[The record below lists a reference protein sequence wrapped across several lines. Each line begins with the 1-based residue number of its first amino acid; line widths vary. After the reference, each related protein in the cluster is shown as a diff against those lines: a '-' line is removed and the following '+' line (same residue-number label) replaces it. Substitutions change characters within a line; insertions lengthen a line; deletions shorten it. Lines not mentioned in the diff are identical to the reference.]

1 MDGRTELPKNMDRG
15 TELPKNMDGG
25 TGLPKNMDGRT
36 ELPKNMDV
44 GTELP
49 KNMDGRTE
57 LPKNMDGGTEL
68 PKNMD
73 GGTELPKNMDGGTGI
88 PKDGNEGTELNMD
101 EKSELPKHRD
111 GRTGY
116 TKDMDGGT
124 GQTKDMN
131 GDNGLTKDMDGWTAL
146 NKDKDEGTGPTEDI
160 DVWPAT
166 TKDMD
171 GGTGQT
177 KNIYVWPATTKDMD
191 GGTGLAK
198 YVDRVQGDRDEVK
211 TPNTTSNST
220 KIEFKEPKPPVSAS
234 AELDPTNTVIIKIET
249 EETVNEADTLPVV
262 NLIYKIET
270 EDSQENRFK
279 DKMSKSDSEYY
290 KTLAK
295 TDIGLGQ
302 VLEKGRTLLYYLLKN
317 VNNGDILALS
327 KLNSAIE
334 IEENED
340 DLDDPEILIDH
351 SGLVDER
358 FNTNNI
364 LKDLLDIPRSKTV
377 RILKHPV
384 METFI
389 KTRWRKTKWIF
400 ITTFLL
406 YLTFLILFSTF
417 LGMMFFRTSHQT
429 THKLDALKFRQQ
441 CPNFQSE
448 KKNPLSKFRLAL
460 PEGQKG
466 ALYNVVE
473 KVISSRIGSRKRD
486 HLRTFDGCRN
496 AAFPDIPLCSVEIM
510 LTIVLIVLMIEETWE
525 CLALGLRY
533 FTELESWI
541 KILVFS
547 FAAISLSYETEI
559 EILKIFSSSGICMSW
574 LELIFMIGR
583 YPFLGGR
590 FSIMFYSISKR
601 IVQSALAFFIMVVA
615 FGFAFFIINFGSDN
629 EQFENPGKA
638 LLKIFVMVLGEFEFD
653 NLYEGTY
660 SSDSTLIFSM
670 LLLIG
675 LMVAGSVIM
684 LNLIVAFIITDVSNL
699 MQTSWEQVVINQV
712 NICHNCL
719 KPF

>member
-1 MDGRTELPKNMDRG
+1 
-15 TELPKNMDGG
+15 
-25 TGLPKNMDGRT
+25 MDGRT

-49 KNMDGRTE
+49 KNMDVRTELPKNMNVGTELPKNMDVRTE
-57 LPKNMDGGTEL
+57 LPKNMDGGA
-68 PKNMD
+68 
-73 GGTELPKNMDGGTGI
+73 GV
-88 PKDGNEGTELNMD
+88 PKDGDEGTELNMD

-111 GRTGY
+111 GRTGL

-131 GDNGLTKDMDGWTAL
+131 GDNGLTRDMDGWTAL
-146 NKDKDEGTGPTEDI
+146 NKDKDEGTALTKDMEGTGSTRDI
-160 DVWPAT
+160 IVWPAK

-171 GGTGQT
+171 GGTRL
-177 KNIYVWPATTKDMD
+177 TKD
-191 GGTGLAK
+191 L
-198 YVDRVQGDRDEVK
+198 DRVQRDRDEVK

-220 KIEFKEPKPPVSAS
+220 QIELEPKTPVSAS
-234 AELDPTNTVIIKIET
+234 AELYPTNTVIIKIET

-270 EDSQENRFK
+270 EDLQENRFK

-317 VNNGDILALS
+317 VNNGDILAMS

-340 DLDDPEILIDH
+340 DLDDPDILINH

-486 HLRTFDGCRN
+486 HLRTFDGCRH

-660 SSDSTLIFSM
+660 SSNSTLIFSM

-712 NICHNCL
+712 NICHKCL
-719 KPF
+719 KSL